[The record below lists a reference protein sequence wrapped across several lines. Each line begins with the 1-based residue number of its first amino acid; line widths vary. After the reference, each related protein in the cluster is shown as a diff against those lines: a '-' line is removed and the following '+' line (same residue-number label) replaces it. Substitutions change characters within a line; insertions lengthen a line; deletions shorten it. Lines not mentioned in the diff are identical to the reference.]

1 MTDSA
6 KPPDTPKHELL
17 THKVCVQ
24 PSRHVLQDGWRS
36 FPSGHSS
43 FAFSSLTFLS
53 LFLCAQLQ
61 ALRPG
66 APLPAALLALTPL
79 VGALLIAI
87 SRVEDYRHDV
97 WDVTA
102 GGLLGAVLA
111 LAAYRRF
118 YPSLWA
124 RGCETPYKRDKAG
137 RKGDVETAAMGA
149 RQGDADSE
157 DEVETRLLGAR

>member
-1 MTDSA
+1 MT
-6 KPPDTPKHELL
+6 
-17 THKVCVQ
+17 
-24 PSRHVLQDGWRS
+24 
-36 FPSGHSS
+36 FI
-43 FAFSSLTFLS
+43 S
-53 LFLCAQLQ
+53 LFLCAQLH

-102 GGLLGAVLA
+102 GGLLGATLA
-111 LAAYRRF
+111 LAAYRRV

-124 RGCETPYKRDKAG
+124 RACETPYKRDKAG
-137 RKGDVETAAMGA
+137 GRKGDVETAGIGA
-149 RQGDADSE
+149 RHGDADSD
-157 DEVETRLLGAR
+157 DEVETRLLGER